1 VGCGNRLSLFL
12 QEDYQLVGSGTTAIP
27 VMVAPMVQMVQP
39 VAMHP
44 MAMQAPP
51 MAMAQPGNMTVMAQP
66 SMGHPTTQAVPMKY

>member
-1 VGCGNRLSLFL
+1 
-12 QEDYQLVGSGTTAIP
+12 
-27 VMVAPMVQMVQP
+27 
-39 VAMHP
+39 MHP